1 MRLWAYVFMEQMEQ
15 SVSSPVSGT
24 VETTKT
30 NHLDVL
36 LAIRAIAC
44 FFVVVAHCSP
54 PRDAIIFQGYDL
66 SWLLFAAGGMYLRT
80 FFCLSGY
87 LMGKLFYTGRYQLSL
102 DGILKFWR
110 NRVLRVFPLYYFA
123 ALFLIIFMYTGLL
136 KLENWGYLIRIFTFT
151 YNHALPPDFN
161 RPLWSL
167 STEVQFY
174 LLAPFIYSF
183 VRERFTKPRHIYTAA
198 MIIILFTS
206 LLRLPVWITDLRS
219 DVITYWYTPLVGNLD
234 VFLCGFL
241 LNPLIKYDRER
252 QNLKTHTLNQLAPLE
267 VLQDG
272 DRRNGLK
279 TSLFFKSRSKSPE
292 WLGKFIAVS
301 LMIAFHFYTAYHI
314 YHYEM
319 RNIAGAET
327 GIKTSMSFFI
337 LPIITALLV
346 SFLIYRFESGASY
359 LGHLSNEK
367 LSIHACI
374 RNPVRLIEIF
384 GYLSYGIYVWHMP
397 IIRQITPIVT
407 SQIPLEV
414 FLTKVSIVAILC
426 ILVATVTYYLV
437 ELPAARW
444 RFGGNQLKN

>member
-1 MRLWAYVFMEQMEQ
+1 MEQ

-102 DGILKFWR
+102 DGVLKFWR

-136 KLENWGYLIRIFTFT
+136 KLENWGYVIRIFTFT

-198 MIIILFTS
+198 IIIILFTS

-272 DRRNGLK
+272 DRVNGLK

-374 RNPVRLIEIF
+374 RNPIRLIEIF

-444 RFGGNQLKN
+444 RFGGKQLKN

>member
-1 MRLWAYVFMEQMEQ
+1 MEKMEQ
-15 SVSSPVSGT
+15 SVSSPASAT

-54 PRDAIIFQGYDL
+54 PRDAIVFQVYDL

-87 LMGKLFYTGRYQLSL
+87 LMGKLFYTGRYQLNL

-123 ALFLIIFMYTGLL
+123 AIFLIVFMYTGLL
-136 KLENWGYLIRIFTFT
+136 KIENWGYLIRIFTFT

-183 VRERFTKPRHIYTAA
+183 AKERFTKPRQIYAA
-198 MIIILFTS
+198 AIAIVLFTS

-219 DVITYWYTPLVGNLD
+219 DVITYWYTPLIGNLD
-234 VFLCGFL
+234 MFLCGFL
-241 LNPLIKYDRER
+241 LNPLIKYNQEK
-252 QNLKTHTLNQLAPLE
+252 QNLKVYAMNQLESRLE
-267 VLQDG
+267 VVQDG
-272 DRRNGLK
+272 DRSNGKNTL
-279 TSLFFKSRSKSPE
+279 LQLNRRSKSPD
-292 WLGKFIAVS
+292 WLGKFMAVS
-301 LMIAFHFYTAYHI
+301 LAIAFHFYTAYHI
-314 YHYEM
+314 YHHEM
-319 RNIAGAET
+319 RNVAGAET
-327 GIKTSMSFFI
+327 GIKTSMSFFV
-337 LPIITALLV
+337 LPIITAVLV
-346 SFLIYRFESGASY
+346 SFLIYSFESGASY
-359 LGHLSNEK
+359 LGHLSNER
-367 LSIHACI
+367 LSIHTCI

-407 SQIPLEV
+407 SQIPLEA
-414 FLTKVSIVAILC
+414 FLTKVGIVAILC
-426 ILVATVTYYLV
+426 ILVATITYYLV

-444 RFGGNQLKN
+444 RFGGK

>member
-1 MRLWAYVFMEQMEQ
+1 MEKLEK
-15 SVSSPVSGT
+15 SVSSSASAM

-30 NHLDVL
+30 NRLDVL

-54 PRDAIIFQGYDL
+54 PRDAIVFQGYDL
-66 SWLLFAAGGMYLRT
+66 SWLMFAAGGMYLRT

-102 DGILKFWR
+102 EGILKFWR

-123 ALFLIIFMYTGLL
+123 ALFLIVFMYTGLL
-136 KLENWGYLIRIFTFT
+136 KIENWGYLIRIFTFT

-183 VRERFTKPRHIYTAA
+183 VRERFTKPRQIYTAA
-198 MIIILFTS
+198 IIVILVTS

-219 DVITYWYTPLVGNLD
+219 DVITYWYTPLVSNLD
-234 VFLCGFL
+234 MFMCGFL
-241 LNPLIKYDRER
+241 LNPLIKHNQEK
-252 QNLKTHTLNQLAPLE
+252 QNLKTPPLDRFESLE
-267 VLQDG
+267 VSQDRDRSNGIKSPRVLKNRLQ
-272 DRRNGLK
+272 
-279 TSLFFKSRSKSPE
+279 SPE
-292 WLGKFIAVS
+292 WLGKAIAVG
-301 LMIAFHFYTAYHI
+301 LAIAFHFYTAYHI
-314 YHYEM
+314 YHNEM
-319 RNIAGAET
+319 RNIVGAET
-327 GIKTSMSFFI
+327 GIKTSMSFFV
-337 LPIITALLV
+337 LPVITALLV

-367 LSIHACI
+367 LSIHTCI
-374 RNPVRLIEIF
+374 RNPIRLIEIF

-414 FLTKVSIVAILC
+414 FLTKVGIVVMLC
-426 ILVATVTYYLV
+426 GLVASVTYYLV

-444 RFGGNQLKN
+444 RFGGK

>member
-1 MRLWAYVFMEQMEQ
+1 MEQMEQ

-102 DGILKFWR
+102 DGVLKFWR

-136 KLENWGYLIRIFTFT
+136 KLENWGYVIRIFTFT

-198 MIIILFTS
+198 IIIILFTS

-272 DRRNGLK
+272 DRVNGLK

>member
-102 DGILKFWR
+102 DGVLKFWR

-136 KLENWGYLIRIFTFT
+136 KLENWGYVIRIFTFT

-198 MIIILFTS
+198 IIIILFTS

-272 DRRNGLK
+272 DRVNGLK

>member
-1 MRLWAYVFMEQMEQ
+1 MEQIEQ
-15 SVSSPVSGT
+15 SVSFPISAT

-44 FFVVVAHCSP
+44 FFVVIAHCSP
-54 PRDAIIFQGYDL
+54 PRDAIVFQGYDL

-123 ALFLIIFMYTGLL
+123 ALFLIIFVYTGLL

-183 VRERFTKPRHIYTAA
+183 VRERCTKTRQIYIAA
-198 MIIILFTS
+198 IIIILFTT
-206 LLRLPVWITDLRS
+206 LLRLPVWITDLKS
-219 DVITYWYTPLVGNLD
+219 DVITYWYTPLAANLD
-234 VFLCGFL
+234 MFMCGFL
-241 LNPLIKYDRER
+241 LNPLIKYNQEKRH
-252 QNLKTHTLNQLAPLE
+252 LKTHDLNQSLNQLE
-267 VLQDG
+267 VLPDG
-272 DRRNGLK
+272 DRGNGVK
-279 TSLFFKSRSKSPE
+279 TSLFFKSNFKSKSNSPN
-292 WLGKFIAVS
+292 WLEKFIAVS
-301 LMIAFHFYTAYHI
+301 LMIAFHFYTAYHV
-314 YHYEM
+314 YHHEM

-346 SFLIYRFESGASY
+346 SFLIYSFESGASY

-367 LSIHACI
+367 LSIHTCI
-374 RNPVRLIEIF
+374 RNPIRLIEIF

-397 IIRQITPIVT
+397 IIRQITPILT
-407 SQIPLEV
+407 SKIPLEV
-414 FLTKVSIVAILC
+414 FLTKAGVVVMLC
-426 ILVATVTYYLV
+426 TLVATVTYYLV

-444 RFGGNQLKN
+444 RFGEK